1 MSRLQGQVN
10 MTAQSQITG
19 TRVLRP
25 IVPQPRRVPVPAPVA
40 AAALAAAEDHASC
53 RSREAAYLARV
64 EAGGTMAVARAA
76 ARYPFAAPFRIPA
89 AAQDIIREAMAARV
103 PAGSRPKPDTSARN
117 VAQQAERAAQI
128 DKTRALL
135 AEGAKQKDIMRLLGI
150 TQATARQYIM
160 AAKA

>member
-1 MSRLQGQVN
+1 
-10 MTAQSQITG
+10 MTAHSEITG

-25 IVPQPRRVPVPAPVA
+25 IVQRPRRAIVPAPVA

-64 EAGGTMAVARAA
+64 EAGGPIAVARAA
-76 ARYPFAAPFRIPA
+76 ARYPFAAPFRVPA

-103 PAGSRPKPDTSARN
+103 PAKFQPKPDASARCA
-117 VAQQAERAAQI
+117 AQKAERAAQI

-135 AEGAKQKDIMRLLGI
+135 AEGANQKDIMRLLSI